1 MAQCRT
7 KLNGINK
14 ERKLDKVRD
23 TTQISKLNEI
33 RNEKVIANFGLMP
46 KLAILELNKTLCHSG
61 SSGLYYKHILMIV
74 SDNRK

>member
-23 TTQISKLNEI
+23 TTQINKLNEI
-33 RNEKVIANFGLMP
+33 RNEKVIENFWINA
-46 KLAILELNKTLCHSG
+46 K
-61 SSGLYYKHILMIV
+61 V
-74 SDNRK
+74 SYS